1 MKRLQRIL
9 LATLFFISLPVLA
22 QNYTKV
28 TYIHSDA
35 DGTPFAAT
43 DERGNLEW
51 KKDHYPYGDEYRNSE
66 IGRHGDVGFAGK
78 AYDDEI
84 GLSYFGARWY
94 DPASG
99 RFTGVD
105 PMPVNPDDYRTFNR
119 YAYGFNNPHKYV
131 DPDGN
136 LPILVPLVVFIAKE
150 VAAEGASRATDGL
163 SDFLSVRKLG
173 AAAIGAGARALRRDA
188 AAKSTTSKST
198 LHTRGARPEA
208 GERTIQGQVDAATT
222 SGNPTIVR
230 NGQDLSRLR
239 SSGHGQTGAT
249 ATPQNVFRTNPNTG
263 QRFGPQAGPDRAV
276 TNRDIRELY
285 KGQTGQGTSSVRTRG
300 GG

>member
-188 AAKSTTSKST
+188 ATN
-198 LHTRGARPEA
+198 
-208 GERTIQGQVDAATT
+208 
-222 SGNPTIVR
+222 SGNNVDVYRGVPAKHPGLAEAKLGNATPRGGHSSPARHNEFDTKSEFTSWTTDSKVAER
-230 NGQDLSRLR
+230 FANTQGSGGVVLKQSVDR
-239 SSGHGQTGAT
+239 SSLIRSPDVYKESEVLRRGPVSGA
-249 ATPQNVFRTNPNTG
+249 
-263 QRFGPQAGPDRAV
+263 
-276 TNRDIRELY
+276 
-285 KGQTGQGTSSVRTRG
+285 SVNKQ
-300 GG
+300 

>member
-188 AAKSTTSKST
+188 ATKGVPNRVRVQAQGGGVEKSVDLSSPTPSTAQQGLDALENLKGQLSKSE
-198 LHTRGARPEA
+198 LRARQGAFDKAESFIKA
-208 GERTIQGQVDAATT
+208 CERCGGVDASVSKT
-222 SGNPTIVR
+222 
-230 NGQDLSRLR
+230 
-239 SSGHGQTGAT
+239 
-249 ATPQNVFRTNPNTG
+249 F
-263 QRFGPQAGPDRAV
+263 
-276 TNRDIRELY
+276 TNRGVRGSDARVDIEVI
-285 KGQTGQGTSSVRTRG
+285 TGKAFTPE
-300 GG
+300 